1 MSEVTSG
8 TVMKAEGFLSSNGAR
23 LYYRRVTP
31 GSGASAAK
39 RVLFFHGYG
48 EHIGRYDELMTACAE
63 RGLDCMGFDFR
74 GHGQSSGRRA
84 YITRIDDYLQDA
96 RAVLAAFDIGTNGG
110 SFELFGHSMGGA
122 LAVAFALQEST
133 RVRALALSSP
143 YLGRALKVNPLKIG
157 LGKSLGILWPTMSL
171 PAGITGDMLTHD
183 KERAQAYEKDP
194 LRVAG
199 VTARWF
205 LEFDA
210 LQQQL
215 QERAHELTMPLYL
228 FHGDADPVASFT
240 VAENFFARTSARDK
254 TFVRY
259 AGLMHETLN
268 EIERPQVIAGVT
280 EWLSQH

>member
-1 MSEVTSG
+1 MSNQAKKT
-8 TVMKAEGFLSSNGAR
+8 EGFLSATGGER
-23 LYYRRVTP
+23 IYYRRIAP
-31 GSGASAAK
+31 ESGASTDR

-48 EHIGRYDELMTACAE
+48 EHIGRYDELMSACAE

-84 YITRIDDYLQDA
+84 YINRIDDYLDDA
-96 RAVLAAFDIGTNGG
+96 RAVLAAFDVGTAGG
-110 SFELFGHSMGGA
+110 PIELFGHSMGGA
-122 LAVAFALQEST
+122 IAVAFSLKESA

-183 KERAQAYEKDP
+183 KERAAAYERDP

-205 LEFDA
+205 LAFDA

-215 QERAHELTMPLYL
+215 QERAPELSMPLYL
-228 FHGDADPVASFT
+228 FHGDADPVASFS
-240 VAENFFARTSARDK
+240 VAENFFARTSSRDK

-259 AGLMHETLN
+259 PGLLHETLN
-268 EIERPQVIAGVT
+268 EIERPKVIAALSA
-280 EWLSQH
+280 WLAAH